1 MPVTRFLLRV
11 ARVSAVVLIVSC
23 AHRPPPPLHSSPL
36 HVERSAGG
44 FHPFVRA
51 KVAGQQ
57 MSLLLDTGAIKSIL
71 PRGFA
76 RANNLLTS
84 SEAFD
89 RVTLDSNGNVA
100 RLPLLANVPVQFE
113 GETSSG
119 ALDFLMTPSE
129 ATDEGI
135 LAPQD
140 IVRPGWALVIDLGN
154 QELRYEQEEAAL
166 KRLGGETSSPLR
178 EVEFHRCSNESFFER
193 SHRVVT
199 TNINGLSASMV
210 LDTGA

>member
-1 MPVTRFLLRV
+1 
-11 ARVSAVVLIVSC
+11 
-23 AHRPPPPLHSSPL
+23 
-36 HVERSAGG
+36 
-44 FHPFVRA
+44 
-51 KVAGQQ
+51 
-57 MSLLLDTGAIKSIL
+57 
-71 PRGFA
+71 
-76 RANNLLTS
+76 
-84 SEAFD
+84 
-89 RVTLDSNGNVA
+89 
-100 RLPLLANVPVQFE
+100 
-113 GETSSG
+113 TSSG

-210 LDTGA
+210 LDTGASRTVLARNNPALRSMLGVEGYRSTSQGITSTGSILMVENVRVVFSQISFVLPVMVNPT